1 MIHDFF
7 SSFFSSYILL
17 SITVLIVLLGAIYL
31 YINSR
36 ISEQNHRLAI
46 MTDAIK
52 SMMHDTQIIRSQ
64 LMNYASN
71 AQEQEQEVPI
81 QDISGGGGGNPIVFD
96 KITVSDD
103 ENSEYDT
110 DDEEDDLSSSSS
122 DSNFSIDENTHII
135 TMIPQN
141 IMDVSMVGTNMMGA
155 NMMMNLEQ
163 NDKVEELNDVENIDI
178 DIDIDMELNSVPLN
192 SPIVVEEKKE
202 NDDDL
207 MEVKASDHDLK
218 KMSVGAL
225 RTLVIEKGLCDDP
238 SKMKKADLLTM
249 LA

>member
-31 YINSR
+31 YINTR

-46 MTDAIK
+46 MADAIK

-71 AQEQEQEVPI
+71 AQEQEQEVPN
-81 QDISGGGGGNPIVFD
+81 QDISGGSGSGNPIVFD

-178 DIDIDMELNSVPLN
+178 DIDMELNSVPLN
-192 SPIVVEEKKE
+192 SPIVVEENKE
-202 NDDDL
+202 DDDDL

-225 RTLVIEKGLCDDP
+225 RSLVIEKGLCDDP